1 MFTWIDA
8 KRELARR
15 GQSTKYFC
23 KKFFDVYAACNRQ
36 AQKNQENGVDA
47 FYTDENGVLKNGA
60 YNPVFDTSKC
70 IFRIYVTI
78 RHFFDR
84 YQIIIHSELKW
95 TSEQTISKTA
105 YL

>member
-36 AQKNQENGVDA
+36 AQENQENGVDA

-60 YNPVFDTSKC
+60 YNPVFDSDFYKKN
-70 IFRIYVTI
+70 
-78 RHFFDR
+78 
-84 YQIIIHSELKW
+84 S
-95 TSEQTISKTA
+95 TA
-105 YL
+105 YCEFLCIACGRI